1 MKNIDY
7 SPLHWPGLY
16 FPDEVWLGIE
26 ARHGQETTHGHR
38 HTNMVAYLQSKND
51 LQMIL
56 LTTLP
61 MIFAHVT
68 SGLIEICVLK
78 YIV

>member
-1 MKNIDY
+1 MDY
-7 SPLHWPGLY
+7 SLLHLPGLY

-26 ARHGQETTHGHR
+26 ARHGQETTYDTD
-38 HTNMVAYLQSKND
+38 TNMVAYLQSKND

-61 MIFAHVT
+61 MISAHVT